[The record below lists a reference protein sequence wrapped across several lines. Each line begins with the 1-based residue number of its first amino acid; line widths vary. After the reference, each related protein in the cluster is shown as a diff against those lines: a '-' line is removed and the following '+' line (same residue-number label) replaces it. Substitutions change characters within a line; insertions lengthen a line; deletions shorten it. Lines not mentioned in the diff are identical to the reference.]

1 MIKKILTILII
12 PLLGISCGTTKG
24 YVGEK
29 LSDNELA
36 IINGGSNSIKISNK
50 SYTEQVLLA
59 KVDSLEVGNYFK
71 GWPKNLKVKSG
82 KRVIEVRHFRPW
94 NNQNTYYGGGAI
106 GGAIAGS
113 ANENSMTHYH
123 YLLKFD
129 MEKGQSYLINI
140 KSNPDNI
147 TDYPIIEIVNT
158 ITNEIIKH
166 ESEEKIVNQ
175 K

>member
-1 MIKKILTILII
+1 
-12 PLLGISCGTTKG
+12 
-24 YVGEK
+24 
-29 LSDNELA
+29 
-36 IINGGSNSIKISNK
+36 
-50 SYTEQVLLA
+50 
-59 KVDSLEVGNYFK
+59 
-71 GWPKNLKVKSG
+71 
-82 KRVIEVRHFRPW
+82 
-94 NNQNTYYGGGAI
+94 
-106 GGAIAGS
+106 
-113 ANENSMTHYH
+113 MTHYH